1 LAHAAAGNDRTCR
14 IGAAIMRATDKC
26 FFSQEVDAPGEMGV
40 MQAVVATAVLL
51 TRLSQIVNAFFHAL

>member
-1 LAHAAAGNDRTCR
+1 MPG
-14 IGAAIMRATDKC
+14 GAKLTPVLSLSSGKC
-26 FFSQEVDAPGEMGV
+26 FFSQEVNTPGEMGL

>member
-1 LAHAAAGNDRTCR
+1 MPHWS
-14 IGAAIMRATDKC
+14 AIMRATGKC